1 MSKKPVLVIMAAGM
15 GSRYGGLKQMDP
27 IGPEGEVIIDYS
39 LYDAKRAGFET
50 AICIIKHEIEDDF
63 KAMMDRGAAKYMNIQ
78 YAFQDIKDIPE
89 GFEIPEGRVK
99 PWGTG
104 HAIRAIRGMIDAPF
118 AVINAD
124 DYYGPDAFKVIY
136 DYLSKAEDGEFY
148 DYCMVG
154 YRVENTISENGGVT
168 RGVCMGKDG
177 FLDKIHETPEI
188 SRREDG
194 VIRATENG
202 EDHEIPEGTLVS
214 MNCFGFT
221 PSYVD
226 ELDKRFPEALEGI
239 LKTNPIKGEFYVPL
253 VVGDLVNEGK
263 AKVRILDSADKWF
276 GVTYKEDRPGV
287 VAAMK
292 KKTEEGLY
300 PAALWK

>member
-1 MSKKPVLVIMAAGM
+1 MKKKPVLVIMAAGM

-39 LYDAKRAGFET
+39 LYDAKRAGFES
-50 AICIIKHEIEDDF
+50 AICIIKHEIENDF
-63 KAMMDRGAAKYMNIQ
+63 KAMMDRGAAKYMDIK

-89 GFEIPEGRVK
+89 GFEIPEERVK

-104 HAIRAIRGMIDAPF
+104 HAIRSIRGMIDAPF

-124 DYYGPDAFKVIY
+124 DYYGPEAFKVIY
-136 DYLSKAEDGEFY
+136 DYLSNAEDGEFY

-168 RGVCMGKDG
+168 RGVCVGKDG
-177 FLDKIHETPEI
+177 YLQKIHETPEI

-202 EDHEIPEGTLVS
+202 EDYEIPEGTLVS

-221 PSYVD
+221 PGYVD
-226 ELDKRFPEALEGI
+226 ELDKRFPAALEEI
-239 LKTNPIKGEFYVPL
+239 LKTNPKKGEFYVPL
-253 VVGDLVNEGK
+253 VVGDLVEEGK
-263 AKVRILDSADKWF
+263 AKVRILDSSDKWF

-292 KKTEEGLY
+292 EKTKNGLY